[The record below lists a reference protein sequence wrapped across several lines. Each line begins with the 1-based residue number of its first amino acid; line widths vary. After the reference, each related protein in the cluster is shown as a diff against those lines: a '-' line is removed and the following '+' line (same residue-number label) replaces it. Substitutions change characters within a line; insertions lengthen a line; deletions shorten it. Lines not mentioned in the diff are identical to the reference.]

1 MVGEQNPM
9 ACREASSAFSSM
21 EHFLRQEKEA
31 ASNMEKLLDSHGRSL
46 IIFCQENNTWTV
58 VADQFSVGVIE
69 GVLSVIDL
77 DSLGNLCTGNPD
89 NLSPEKLKMSAEY
102 IKVGE
107 NGREFWTLQG
117 IVTFLY

>member
-1 MVGEQNPM
+1 M
-9 ACREASSAFSSM
+9 
-21 EHFLRQEKEA
+21 
-31 ASNMEKLLDSHGRSL
+31 
-46 IIFCQENNTWTV
+46 
-58 VADQFSVGVIE
+58 
-69 GVLSVIDL
+69 IDL

-107 NGREFWTLQG
+107 NGREFWTLQE